1 MDAPDLLTITCSD
14 GAEIIARRYA
24 REGRPRLLLSHGNGF
39 GIDGYQAFWSLLLAD
54 YEVVVFD
61 LRNHGRNPLHDIEHH
76 TVAQMAHDHGSV
88 LTQVAAAFGECKTA
102 GLFHSISSIAAIM
115 AGELYKTKWDAL
127 ILYDPPL
134 TAPQGNPLRDGG
146 QGIDDYLA
154 NNARLRRH
162 HFDRIEELARDL
174 GARVGRNWVEG
185 AALDMAQG
193 TTRPAE
199 DGGYELSCPGDYEA
213 RIYKDN
219 SRTESWQALK
229 SLQQPTFIL
238 GADPEAARALAPA
251 KVGPAAAEAFGLE
264 HVAVPGTGHVL
275 QVEKPADCV
284 RETIRFLQRAGL
296 H

>member
-1 MDAPDLLTITCSD
+1 MDAPELLTVTCSD
-14 GAEIIARRYA
+14 GANIIARRY
-24 REGRPRLLLSHGNGF
+24 RRDGRPRLLLSHGNGF
-39 GIDGYQAFWSLLLAD
+39 AIDGYLAFWRLLLAD

-61 LRNHGRNPLHDIEHH
+61 LRNHGRNPLHDVEHH
-76 TVAQMAHDHGSV
+76 TVAQMARDHGSV
-88 LTQVAAAFGECKTA
+88 LAQVAAAFGERKTA
-102 GLFHSISSIAAIM
+102 GLFHSISSIAAII
-115 AGELYKTKWDAL
+115 AGELCKTKWDAL

-162 HFDRIEELARDL
+162 HFDHVEELARDYS
-174 GARVGRNWVEG
+174 ARVGRNWVEG
-185 AALDMAQG
+185 AAQDMAQA

-199 DGGYELSCPGDYEA
+199 GGGYELSCPGDYEA

-219 SRTESWQALK
+219 SRTESWLALR

-251 KVGPAAAEAFGLE
+251 RVGPAAAAAFGLE
-264 HVAVPGTGHVL
+264 HVIVPGTGHVL
-275 QVEKPADCV
+275 QVEKPEQCV
-284 RETIRFLQRAGL
+284 RETIRFLQRTGL
-296 H
+296 